1 MTIKT
6 VVQAPAPAHSITK
19 RVAYAAGEAVD
30 GHTDLAVGWRTA
42 RHPALVEVRAIAHQA
57 SIDEYLA
64 EKLAEYAK

>member
-1 MTIKT
+1 MTTSKK
-6 VVQAPAPAHSITK
+6 VAVASAHSVSK